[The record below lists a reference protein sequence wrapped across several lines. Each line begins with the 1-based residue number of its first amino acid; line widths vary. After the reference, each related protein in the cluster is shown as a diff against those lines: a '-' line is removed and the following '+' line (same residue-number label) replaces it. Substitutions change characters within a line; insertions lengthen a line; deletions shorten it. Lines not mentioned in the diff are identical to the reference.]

1 MMNPAPKN
9 RFAPTEKI
17 NHLIIF
23 VRGQR
28 VILDADLAGLYGV
41 PTKAFNQA
49 IKRNL
54 KRFPVDFMFRLNPRE
69 ANNLRSQFVTSSW
82 GGRRY
87 LPQAFTEHGA
97 IMAASVLNSSR
108 AVAVSI
114 SVVRAFVN
122 LRRVLASHQDL
133 ARKITELE
141 RRFAGKTDE
150 HARLIKQLYH
160 LLDALITP
168 PVPPP
173 KKLIGFSRD

>member
-97 IMAASVLNSSR
+97 IMLANVLKSPI
-108 AVAVSI
+108 AVQTSI
-114 SVVRAFVN
+114 QVVRAFV
-122 LRRVLASHQDL
+122 RIRELAIAHKDL
-133 ARKITELE
+133 SIRLDDLE
-141 RRFAGKTDE
+141 KKYDRQFKVVFDAIR
-150 HARLIKQLYH
+150 QLM
-160 LLDALITP
+160 A
-168 PVPPP
+168 PPP
-173 KKLIGFSRD
+173 LPPKRPIGFQRNET